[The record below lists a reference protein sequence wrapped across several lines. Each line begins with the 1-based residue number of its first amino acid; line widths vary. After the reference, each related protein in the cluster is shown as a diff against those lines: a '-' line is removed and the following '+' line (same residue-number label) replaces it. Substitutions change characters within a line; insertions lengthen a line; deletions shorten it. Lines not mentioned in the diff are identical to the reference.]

1 MRHAIRVLGEEEV
14 LQQREVAL
22 EDELVVRIEV
32 ARWAAI
38 EEQIAPGWGWCAR
51 LVQSAARVRVR
62 VRARA
67 GAVEQQIAPGWG
79 QG

>member
-38 EEQIAPGWGWCAR
+38 EEQIAPG
-51 LVQSAARVRVR
+51 
-62 VRARA
+62 
-67 GAVEQQIAPGWG
+67 
-79 QG
+79 